1 MMLKNSLGEIL
12 IGLGHITEKQLDEAL
27 EMQEKIIRETV
38 PFSSYHV
45 VSFVS
50 DSLRAKDGGG
60 IPLLGQ
66 LLKEMN
72 LINPNQLEE
81 ALTQQIDSL
90 KEYHYLDSDK
100 LCSVMEIC
108 HLIGSTLNLSEVLV
122 LIMNHVTRLTNSVG
136 STLMLVDELTDEL
149 VFSIPTGPKAQT
161 LRDIRIPKGKGIAG
175 WVAQKQKPVIVNDV
189 RNDPRFYSEVDSA
202 VGFETQSLLC
212 VPLKARRRLIGVL
225 EVVNKNDGS
234 EFTEKDALLLSIFG
248 SEAALAIE
256 NARVHGKLKQQLIEN
271 KRIERE
277 LSESEKFRALGQM
290 SAGVAHDFNNILSAI
305 LGYADIAM
313 YSREDPARIKES
325 LEQVLKACKRAK
337 ELVTHILAFSR
348 HSQQERL
355 PVQLGHIVQEAL
367 KLLRAS
373 IPSTIDIQVHIEPG
387 SGAILADPTQ
397 IHQVLMNVCTNAHH
411 AMQNSGDLLGISV
424 APVEVTDE
432 LAESNADLRPGP
444 YVKLCISDNG
454 SGMDDSTL
462 KQVFEP
468 YFTTKEKGVGTGM
481 GLAVVHG
488 IVKGHGGAITASSSP
503 GRGSAFEMFF
513 PRVAYEIHR
522 RPAPVLDMPKG
533 QESILFVDDEEVL
546 VDLGKQM
553 LESLG
558 YTVIGETDPKAAL
571 QRFEARP
578 ENFDMVITDLTMPG
592 MTGDALAKTIIRS
605 RPDLPIIL
613 VTGFSERET
622 QEHAGNMGIREIVMK
637 PLTILD
643 LASVVRRVLDQE
655 G

>member
-12 IGLGHITEKQLDEAL
+12 IQLGHINEAQLDEAL
-27 EMQEKIIRETV
+27 EVQEKIIREAV
-38 PFSSYHV
+38 PFSSYHRV
-45 VSFVS
+45 QFVA

-66 LLKEMN
+66 LLKDME
-72 LINPNQLEE
+72 LIDGDQFEE
-81 ALTQQIDSL
+81 ALTQQVQSL
-90 KEYHYLDSDK
+90 KEYHTLDSDK

-122 LIMNHVTRLTNSVG
+122 LIMNHVNRLTHSVG
-136 STLMLVDELTDEL
+136 STLMLVDEQTEEL
-149 VFSIPTGPKAQT
+149 VFSIPSGPKAQT

-175 WVAQKQKPVIVNDV
+175 WVAQKQKPLIVNDAQ
-189 RNDPRFYSEVDSA
+189 NDPRFYRGIDNS
-202 VGFETQSLLC
+202 VGFETKALLC
-212 VPLKARRRLIGVL
+212 VPLKARRKLIGVL
-225 EVVNKNDGS
+225 EVVNKQDDS
-234 EFTEKDALLLSIFG
+234 DFTEKDALLLSIFA

-256 NARVHGKLKQQLIEN
+256 NARVHGKLKQQLMEN

-277 LSESEKFRALGQM
+277 LAESEKFRALGQM

-305 LGYADIAM
+305 LGYADIAL
-313 YSREDPARIKES
+313 YAQEDPAGIKES

-337 ELVTHILAFSR
+337 ELVSHILAFSR

-355 PVQLGHIVQEAL
+355 PVQLGQIVQEAL

-373 IPSTIDIQVHIEPG
+373 IPSTIDIQVHIEPD

-397 IHQVLMNVCTNAHH
+397 IHQVLMNLCTNAQH
-411 AMQNSGDLLGISV
+411 AMENGGGILGISV
-424 APVEVTDE
+424 APVEVTE
-432 LAESNADLRPGP
+432 KLAASHTDLQPGP
-444 YVKLCISDNG
+444 YVKMCISDNG
-454 SGMDDSTL
+454 CGMDDCIL
-462 KQVFEP
+462 NQVFEP

-488 IVKGHGGAITASSSP
+488 IVKGHGGAITAYSSP
-503 GRGSAFEMFF
+503 GRGSSFEMYF
-513 PRVAYEIHR
+513 PRVDYEVPKR
-522 RPAPVLDMPKG
+522 QAPILEMPKG
-533 QESILFVDDEEVL
+533 KEWILFVDDEAVL
-546 VDLGKQM
+546 VNLGKQM

-558 YTVIGETDPKAAL
+558 YSVFGETDPRMAL
-571 QRFEARP
+571 ERFKSNP
-578 ENFDMVITDLTMPG
+578 NQFDMVITDLTMPG
-592 MTGDALAKTIIRS
+592 MTGDALAKKIVCI
-605 RPDLPIIL
+605 RPDLPVIL

-643 LASVVRRVLDQE
+643 LASVVRRVLDQDR
-655 G
+655 

>member
-12 IGLGHITEKQLDEAL
+12 IDLGYITKDQLDEAL
-27 EMQEKIIRETV
+27 EKQDTIIREAV
-38 PFSSYHV
+38 PFSSYHLV
-45 VSFVS
+45 TFVA
-50 DSLRAKDGGG
+50 DSLRAENGGG

-66 LLKEMN
+66 LLRQMN
-72 LINPNQLEE
+72 LIEPDQLEE
-81 ALTQQIDSL
+81 ALTQQIESL
-90 KEYHYLDSDK
+90 KDYHALDSEK

-122 LIMNHVTRLTNSVG
+122 LIMNHVNRLTNSVG

-175 WVAQKQKPVIVNDV
+175 WVALNQKPIIVNDAQ
-189 RNDPRFYSEVDSA
+189 NDPRFYSEVDSA
-202 VGFETQSLLC
+202 VGFETESLLA
-212 VPLKARRRLIGVL
+212 VPLKARRKLIGVL
-225 EVVNKNDGS
+225 EVVNKQDNSG
-234 EFTEKDALLLSIFG
+234 FTEKDALLLSIFG

-256 NARVHGKLKQQLIEN
+256 NARVHGKLKKQLMEN

-277 LSESEKFRALGQM
+277 LAESEKFRALGQM

-305 LGYADIAM
+305 LGYADMAM
-313 YSREDPARIKES
+313 YSQQDPDRIKES

-337 ELVTHILAFSR
+337 ELVSHILAFSR

-355 PVQLGHIVQEAL
+355 PVQLEHIVQEAL

-373 IPSTIDIQVHIEPG
+373 LPSTIDIQVNIQPD

-397 IHQVLMNVCTNAHH
+397 IHQVLMNLCTNAQH
-411 AMQNSGDLLGISV
+411 AMEKSGGILGISV
-424 APVEVTDE
+424 SSVDVSDQEVEANT
-432 LAESNADLRPGP
+432 DLRPGP
-444 YVKLCISDNG
+444 YVKMRVSDNG
-454 SGMDDSTL
+454 CGMEDCTL

-468 YFTTKEKGVGTGM
+468 YFTTKDKGVGTGM

-488 IVKGHGGAITASSSP
+488 IVKGHGGAITATSMP
-503 GRGSAFEMFF
+503 GSGSCFEMYF
-513 PRVAYEIHR
+513 PRVAYEVPKR
-522 RPAPVLDMPKG
+522 QAPVLEMPKG
-533 QESILFVDDEEVL
+533 QEVILFVDDETVL
-546 VDLGKQM
+546 VELGKQM

-558 YTVIGETDPKAAL
+558 YTVIGETDPKTAF
-571 QRFEARP
+571 QRFTADP
-578 ENFDMVITDLTMPG
+578 EKFDMVITDLTMPG
-592 MTGDALAKTIIRS
+592 MTGDVLAKKITSIRA
-605 RPDLPIIL
+605 DLPIIL
-613 VTGFSERET
+613 VTGFSERQT
-622 QEHAGNMGIREIVMK
+622 QDHAGNMGIREIVMK

-643 LASVVRRVLDQE
+643 LASVVRRVLDQN

>member
-12 IGLGHITEKQLDEAL
+12 IELGYITEDQLDEAL
-27 EMQEKIIRETV
+27 EKQETIIRDTV
-38 PFSSYHV
+38 PFSSYHLV
-45 VSFVS
+45 TFVA
-50 DSLRAKDGGG
+50 DSLRAENGGG

-66 LLKEMN
+66 LLKQMN
-72 LINPNQLEE
+72 MIHPDQLEE
-81 ALTQQIDSL
+81 ALSRQIDSL
-90 KEYHYLDSDK
+90 KDYHSLDSEK

-122 LIMNHVTRLTNSVG
+122 LIMNHVNRLTNSVG

-175 WVAQKQKPVIVNDV
+175 WVAQNQQPIIVNDAQ
-189 RNDPRFYSEVDSA
+189 NDPRFYSEVDSA
-202 VGFETQSLLC
+202 VGFETQALLA
-212 VPLKARRRLIGVL
+212 VPLKARRKLIGVL
-225 EVVNKNDGS
+225 EVVNKRDGS
-234 EFTEKDALLLSIFG
+234 GFTEKDALLLSIFG

-256 NARVHGKLKQQLIEN
+256 NARVHGKLKKQLMEN

-277 LSESEKFRALGQM
+277 LAESEKFRALGQM

-305 LGYADIAM
+305 LGYADMAM
-313 YSREDPARIKES
+313 YSPGDPDRIKES

-337 ELVTHILAFSR
+337 ELVSHILAFSR

-355 PVQLGHIVQEAL
+355 PVQMEHIVQEAL

-373 IPSTIDIQVHIEPG
+373 IPSTIDIQVHIEPD

-397 IHQVLMNVCTNAHH
+397 IHQVLMNLCTNAQH
-411 AMQNSGDLLGISV
+411 AMENSGGILGISV
-424 APVEVTDE
+424 SPIEVTDE
-432 LAESNADLRPGP
+432 EVESNPDLTPGP
-444 YVKLCISDNG
+444 YVKLRVSDNG
-454 SGMDDSTL
+454 CGMDDCTL

-488 IVKGHGGAITASSSP
+488 IVRGHGGAITAASMPGSGSS
-503 GRGSAFEMFF
+503 FEMCF
-513 PRVAYEIHR
+513 PRVAYEVPKR
-522 RPAPVLDMPKG
+522 QAPVLEMPKG
-533 QESILFVDDEEVL
+533 REVILFVDDETVL

-558 YTVIGETDPKAAL
+558 YTVIGETDPKTAF
-571 QRFEARP
+571 QRFKADP
-578 ENFDMVITDLTMPG
+578 NKFDMVITDLTMPG
-592 MTGDALAKTIIRS
+592 MTGDVLAKEIVSIRV
-605 RPDLPIIL
+605 DLPIIL

-622 QEHAGNMGIREIVMK
+622 QDHAGNMGIREIVMK

-643 LASVVRRVLDQE
+643 LASVVRRVLDQ
-655 G
+655 GR